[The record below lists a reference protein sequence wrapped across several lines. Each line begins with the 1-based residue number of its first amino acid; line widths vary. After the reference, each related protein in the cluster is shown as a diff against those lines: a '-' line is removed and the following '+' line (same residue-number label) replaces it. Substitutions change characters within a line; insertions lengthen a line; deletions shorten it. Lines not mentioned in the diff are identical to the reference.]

1 MEEAQGLSWCVV
13 NKKAVGI
20 AMNSHISLKLAA
32 PLGTLNPECLHPVLA
47 A

>member
-1 MEEAQGLSWCVV
+1 MEEARSLSQCVV

-20 AMNSHISLKLAA
+20 AENSHISLKLAA
-32 PLGTLNPECLHPVLA
+32 PLGTVSPGCLHPVLA